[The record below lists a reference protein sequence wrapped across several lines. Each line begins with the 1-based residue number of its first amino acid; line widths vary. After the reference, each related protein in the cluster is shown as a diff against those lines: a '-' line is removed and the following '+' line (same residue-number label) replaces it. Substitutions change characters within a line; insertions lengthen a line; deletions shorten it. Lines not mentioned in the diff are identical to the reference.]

1 MENKLIQT
9 LREKIKDKKV
19 LILGFGREG
28 KGSLS
33 AVERAGGYA
42 LLAISDKR
50 EIGEEEIRE
59 HFQGEILPTLIS
71 GEKYLEA
78 VKDYDLVLKSP
89 GIVLEQ
95 EAYKKALITSQ
106 TEIFLE
112 VYKNQVIGITG
123 TKGKSTT
130 TTLIYHILKESGK
143 EAVLLGNIGIPAFDK
158 IDEIKEDTNIVFELS
173 CHQLENGKVS
183 PHIGIYLNVF
193 PEHLDH
199 YKTFAAYQLA
209 KENIYKHQT
218 KEDRL
223 YCGSSVIPREGEYQG
238 KLTVIYDFNR
248 GDEKAFP
255 QVEINRNSDFSVRKN
270 EEPLSGFEK
279 VLSYEEIDCNEKIK
293 EKEKIEQRT
302 LDTNKKEKALE
313 INNKNALAEYLISQK
328 EKGKLQESFI
338 KSQTITHGEKSFTI
352 TEEEISLKGY
362 HNLFDIAVAFAVCSD
377 LGVNEN
383 EFLSALKTYQT
394 LPHRLEYFGTFDGI
408 KFFDD
413 SISTI
418 PATTIAALE
427 TIKDTDT
434 ILIGGMDRGIDY
446 SPLIDYLCISKVPN
460 IILMEYTGARIYDE
474 IKTGNMELYNSER
487 LILVDDL
494 TEAVKKAKEI
504 TRKGHSC
511 IMSPAAASYGIF
523 KNFEE
528 RGEVFKLLVKGEN

>member
-9 LREKIKDKKV
+9 LRKKIKDKKV

-78 VKDYDLVLKSP
+78 VKDYDIVLKSP

-95 EAYKKALITSQ
+95 RAYKKALITSQ

-199 YKTFAAYQLA
+199 YKSFEAYRLA

-223 YCGSSVIPREGEYQG
+223 YCGTGVIPREGEYQG

-279 VLSYEEIDCNEKIK
+279 VLFYEEIDCNEKIK

-302 LDTNKKEKALE
+302 LDTNKKEK
-313 INNKNALAEYLISQK
+313 
-328 EKGKLQESFI
+328 GKLQESFI
-338 KSQTITHGEKSFTI
+338 KSQTITHLDKILTI
-352 TEEEISLKGY
+352 PEENVSLKGY

-394 LPHRLEYFGTFDGI
+394 LPHRLEYFGIFDGI